1 MQTLLE
7 VGLSNA
13 AAATALAV
21 VALVGARCCR
31 HRAVTHA
38 LWLLVLV
45 KLVTPP
51 LVPVHL
57 SWPSSEANATTAAP
71 VVVLEDIET
80 GDRPMER
87 PAPAPLDRATV
98 LAEIE
103 LLEKSASIAEPAT
116 IGTLE
121 VIGF

>member
-7 VGLSNA
+7 IGLSNA

-21 VALVGARCCR
+21 VAVLGSRLCR
-31 HRAVTHA
+31 HRAVAHA

-51 LVPVHL
+51 LLRVPL
-57 SWPSSEANATTAAP
+57 SWPASEASAAP
-71 VVVLEDIET
+71 PPLVRVDDT
-80 GDRPMER
+80 ARPEGPTER
-87 PAPAPLDRATV
+87 PVPPPLERATL

-103 LLEKSASIAEPAT
+103 LLERSSSTE
-116 IGTLE
+116 E
-121 VIGF
+121 